1 MKLQWYG
8 TAALLVYDEAFAIAF
23 DPFLGIRQGDLH
35 PERIIEVEG
44 GTLALV
50 SDVFVTHGHFDHI
63 IQIPA
68 LYSGGNAVIHATKTP
83 CETLRN
89 HGVPTKQLDIIT
101 PGGYYTVGNFEITA
115 RQGRHCQFDVPL
127 VVRTVLRYLKPGN
140 LRHGLRLLR
149 CNKEYPENGE
159 ILFYELKSG
168 GKRLQIMGSM
178 GLDGDTEY
186 PTGADLLILPYQGK
200 SKPEQYA
207 ASLVE
212 RLRPKAVLLDHY
224 DNSFPP
230 MTSRIRT
237 AQFEKLLRE
246 KYKIPCRAMER
257 GTTYDMEELT
267 L

>member
-1 MKLQWYG
+1 MALHVQPSFNKYS
-8 TAALLVYDEAFAIAF
+8 TAQNISYRSY
-23 DPFLGIRQGDLH
+23 FLGWVVFLAPSRSL
-35 PERIIEVEG
+35 RIISNCS
-44 GTLALV
+44 LV
-50 SDVFVTHGHFDHI
+50 ISLGYAFLILFTACFFLYYIPVFLICKDTE
-63 IQIPA
+63 QA
-68 LYSGGNAVIHATKTP
+68 
-83 CETLRN
+83 LRN

-115 RQGRHCQFDVPL
+115 RQGRHCQFDALL